1 MADLGTNIEARLA
14 KLGAWQYLN
23 VATFIGVVIIIGLL
37 VF

>member
-1 MADLGTNIEARLA
+1 MAALDDIKAQIT

-23 VATFIGVVIIIGLL
+23 AATFIGVCIIIGLL